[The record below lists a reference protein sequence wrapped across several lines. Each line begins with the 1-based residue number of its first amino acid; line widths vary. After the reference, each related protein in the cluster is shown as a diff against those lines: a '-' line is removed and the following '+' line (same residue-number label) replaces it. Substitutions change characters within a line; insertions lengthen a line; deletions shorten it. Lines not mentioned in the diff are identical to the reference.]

1 MQIHELTQR
10 RRLNEVGAWS
20 KGFLKGFGIDV
31 PDQQKS
37 TPELEA
43 LANAPPLIARQSRQM
58 QRDWAKQV
66 SQAMAADVVTNPEDL
81 SDQSMRALEKT
92 LRQMISSLMNNM
104 DIRTLPQAV
113 ATVGANGQP
122 TTYYTDQATNI
133 MNRLEDGVREL
144 HTFWMDKTAT
154 QELAEWQKVAQA
166 AYDASVLV
174 QFHPAKTAAAG
185 GGQAAAQTAATSGG
199 QAAPQQPSPPQ
210 PQGQPGQNTMSHAS
224 VRYNQTSAEWE
235 IDFGTGWVP
244 LDMTNPQHQAY
255 MQAMLAGTAP

>member
-1 MQIHELTQR
+1 MQIHELTKR
-10 RRLNEVGAWS
+10 RKLNEVGAWS
-20 KGFLKGFGIDV
+20 KGFLKGFNIDV
-31 PDQQKS
+31 PDQPKT

-43 LANAPPLIARQSRQM
+43 LAKAPPLIARQSRQM

-66 SQAMAADVVTNPEDL
+66 SQAMAADGVTNPEDL

-133 MNRLEDGVREL
+133 TNRLEDGVREL

-174 QFHPAKTAAAG
+174 QFHPA
-185 GGQAAAQTAATSGG
+185 QTAATSGG
-199 QAAPQQPSPPQ
+199 QAAPQQPPPPQSQ
-210 PQGQPGQNTMSHAS
+210 PQGQPGQNAMSHAS

-255 MQAMLAGTAP
+255 MQAMLAGNAP